1 MDFLIQPMIAALTL
15 IKNVMGSYGLAI
27 IAFTVLMRLI
37 LWPLN
42 TKQTVSMK
50 AMQELQPKM
59 KDIQE
64 KHKDNPTLMQQE
76 IMKLYSS
83 NKFNPLAGCLPM
95 LLQIPIFIGLYSAL
109 SSPDFMAL
117 AGQEKFTFVQH
128 LHNTWRSEGGTPYDG
143 TMAVSSNHKQFDAG
157 KYLKVYFKGNAEPE
171 MLPIKELRM
180 NDSKKLLNIQPKP
193 LIVGK
198 PLRISISQSDLG
210 FDDTYMENV
219 VRLEASMVNMATKE
233 IESVKLVP
241 EEGKSRFGTELPTT
255 KSSTTYHFDVL
266 GLIVVYGF
274 LSWAYQKSMTLMSGA
289 NAGAGAMAGPQA
301 MLSKFMPILFA
312 VLMLI
317 IQIPAGVLLYLN
329 TTMVMM
335 LIQNLYLWKKDQNT
349 PQPVTAPNSEIV
361 DIK

>member
-1 MDFLIQPMIAALTL
+1 
-15 IKNVMGSYGLAI
+15 
-27 IAFTVLMRLI
+27 
-37 LWPLN
+37 
-42 TKQTVSMK
+42 MK
-50 AMQELQPKM
+50 E
-59 KDIQE
+59 IQE
-64 KHKDNPTLMQQE
+64 KHKDNPTVMQQE
-76 IMKLYSS
+76 IMKLYSN

-117 AGQEKFTFVQH
+117 AGQEKFTFIQH
-128 LHNTWRSEGGTPYDG
+128 LHNTWRSDGGTPYDG
-143 TMAVSSNHKQFDAG
+143 TMAVSSKHKQFDAG
-157 KYLKVYFKGNAEPE
+157 KNLKVYFKGNAEPE
-171 MLPIKELRM
+171 LLPIKELRM

-193 LIVGK
+193 LIAGQ

-219 VRLEASMVNMATKE
+219 VRLEASMINLTTKE
-233 IESVKLVP
+233 IETIKLAP
-241 EEGKSRFGTELPTT
+241 EEGKSRFGTEVPTT
-255 KSSTTYHFDVL
+255 KSSTTYHFVVL

-274 LSWAYQKSMTLMSGA
+274 LSWAYQQSMTLMSGG
-289 NAGAGAMAGPQA
+289 NSGAGAMAGPQA

-335 LIQNLYLWKKDQNT
+335 LIQNLYLWNKDKNS
-349 PQPVTAPNSEIV
+349 PKAVTAPNTEIV